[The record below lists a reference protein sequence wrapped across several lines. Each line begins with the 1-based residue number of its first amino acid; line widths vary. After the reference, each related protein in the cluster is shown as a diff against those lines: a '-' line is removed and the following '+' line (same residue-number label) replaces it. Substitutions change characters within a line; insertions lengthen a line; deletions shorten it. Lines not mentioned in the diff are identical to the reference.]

1 MNITAESQGHAVILN
16 LEGELNEDSLS
27 AFDAA
32 VRHYFTERE
41 AVDLVLNLAR
51 VPFVDSVALGRLLE
65 LQDTLQDNLGQLK
78 LARADENV
86 QKILE
91 LTRLEGALPAFEDI
105 PDAVK
110 SGQP

>member
-1 MNITAESQGHAVILN
+1 MNITAESQGHAVVLN

-32 VRHYFTERE
+32 VRHYFTERD
-41 AVDLVLNLAR
+41 AVDLVLNVAR
-51 VPFVDSVALGRLLE
+51 VPFIDSSALERMLE
-65 LQDTLQDNLGQLK
+65 LQENLQDNLGQLK

-91 LTRLEGALPAFEDI
+91 LTRLDGVLPTFNDVPE
-105 PDAVK
+105 AVK
-110 SGQP
+110 AGQP